1 LLANFPFRPA
11 HLDAACT
18 VFPARLALDAS
29 AGQDVA
35 RPSAGRF
42 QVPFPALVRDF
53 RLALAAQ
60 ARPDAPLAHS
70 VPQRQAAPQ
79 KVVFPA
85 P

>member
-29 AGQDVA
+29 VGQDVV
-35 RPSAGRF
+35 RPSVARF
-42 QVPFPALVRDF
+42 QVLSRALVRDF
-53 RLALAAQ
+53 PLALAAQ